1 MKPDKR
7 ALTQSGGSSHIGGN
21 MLRFFLFDWILTYLE
36 TPEIYRTA
44 GDEVLFYTAKRMA
57 KDRLN
62 LKLGDKLIIT
72 GGSRTGESG
81 CTKTIRV
88 EEI

>member
-7 ALTQSGGSSHIGGN
+7 ALTQSGGSFHIGGN

-44 GDEVLFYTAKRMA
+44 GDEVLFYTALAIVGFTLIGVYLGIATAVGKYLKHRNNKR
-57 KDRLN
+57 
-62 LKLGDKLIIT
+62 
-72 GGSRTGESG
+72 
-81 CTKTIRV
+81 
-88 EEI
+88 

>member
-1 MKPDKR
+1 MCEVYPS
-7 ALTQSGGSSHIGGN
+7 L
-21 MLRFFLFDWILTYLE
+21 
-36 TPEIYRTA
+36 
-44 GDEVLFYTAKRMA
+44 EVLFYTAKRMA

-81 CTKTIRV
+81 CTNTIRV